1 MTLVSAPQGS
11 LTALASDAAALIGDV
26 RALVGSTVAIDEGL
40 LDAALRGWSPNTRR
54 AFRSDLTLWGA
65 WCRKR
70 HIPAV
75 QATPELAAAW
85 IRALAGVDASDEAV
99 RAMATIER
107 YIVNVGWAYRM
118 AGLDDPTAAPL
129 VKLEKKAARKS
140 LGVRQR
146 QARAIRFKGEIS
158 DFDSPASG
166 VCLSHLLRACRR
178 DLLGLRDEALL
189 RTAYDSAGR
198 RSELVAIHV
207 DHIDGPDTNG
217 AGALFV
223 PSSKT
228 DQEGEGAW
236 AYLSPATMN
245 AIARWRDASHIDRG
259 ALFRRVETHF
269 DGSVRSVGRAGLHP
283 NSITLIYKRLIRAAF
298 DKKLLGPLSE
308 AELKRWLSAVSSHSI
323 RVGVAQDNFA
333 AGESLPAIMQAYR
346 WRDPRTVMRYGARL
360 ATKSGASARMAVR
373 MAASSPEA
381 GEG

>member
-1 MTLVSAPQGS
+1 MTLVSASQGS

-373 MAASSPEA
+373 MAASSPE
-381 GEG
+381 GGVT